1 MDTVEIGKINE
12 LVSTLRSQRDWV
24 NEVNNLATLIEKLDS
39 IGKVTS
45 TRELSKL
52 LDKSKSWIA
61 ISLILAKGLKT
72 YPEIEK
78 FSNRNKAYLFLQRK
92 QKLRRFL
99 ES

>member
-1 MDTVEIGKINE
+1 MDTEASKINE
-12 LVSTLRSQRDWV
+12 LVSSLRSQRDWV
-24 NEVNNLATLIEKLDS
+24 NEIQNLTLLIEKLENM
-39 IGKVTS
+39 GKVTS
-45 TRELSKL
+45 TRELSKI

-61 ISLILAKGLKT
+61 ISLTLAKGLKV

-99 ES
+99 D